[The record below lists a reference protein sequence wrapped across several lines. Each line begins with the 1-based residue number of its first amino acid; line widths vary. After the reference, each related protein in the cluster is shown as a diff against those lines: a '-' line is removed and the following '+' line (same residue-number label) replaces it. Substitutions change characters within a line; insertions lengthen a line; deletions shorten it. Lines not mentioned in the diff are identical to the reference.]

1 MAKFLQVLVF
11 KEIYGSAGNPC
22 KPRKPLIFKA
32 YSATTGIY
40 QQSYPQEHWT
50 IVKRPLNQ
58 ALSCPCEG
66 EMKKIADK

>member
-1 MAKFLQVLVF
+1 
-11 KEIYGSAGNPC
+11 
-22 KPRKPLIFKA
+22 LIFKA